1 MHDYRLNIWG
11 AKMKLLGSITRRAV
25 IAAALSVGALA
36 GTSVAA
42 EDKLKVA
49 AIYTLPVEAVF
60 TKR

>member
-1 MHDYRLNIWG
+1 MHDYRLIIWG

-42 EDKLKVA
+42 ADKLKVA
-49 AIYTLPVEAVF
+49 A
-60 TKR
+60 